1 MTKDNKRILN
11 PKILETLNKAIDKA
25 NLPGEDYHELAQAV
39 EAMKNLPF
47 DEEAKLKSALAALS
61 TKGLTIKKVLESA
74 DYYLEVLDNEKRKFY
89 NAFEN
94 KIKGSVKANKNK
106 IINLKDL
113 ISEKSKKITDLKD
126 LINNKYDEIKK
137 LEEEIDVS
145 DEKIKEIEDSFLYTY
160 EKVVSKI
167 KEDIVKINAL
177 KQK

>member
-1 MTKDNKRILN
+1 MTEENKKILN

-25 NLPGEDYHELAQAV
+25 NLPGEDYYELAKAV
-39 EAMKNLPF
+39 EAMKSLPF
-47 DEEAKLKSALAALS
+47 DEESKLKSALAALS

-106 IINLKDL
+106 ITQLKDL
-113 ISEKSKKITDLKD
+113 ISDKSKKISDLKT
-126 LINNKYDEIKK
+126 LINDKYNEIQK

-167 KEDIVKINAL
+167 KEDIDRIKVL
-177 KQK
+177 K